1 MNWMTITW
9 PMVAAACLTL
19 GLIELGIGLAQRPR
33 APRLLFALSAFTVAC
48 VAALELALMQ
58 TDVLAEWWLVT
69 RLLDTAVGIM
79 LVSLTAFIW
88 TYFGTGRKWLAL
100 AIPLIYAIGLSFDF
114 FPGTPSGVG
123 MTYQAFTGFRTV
135 ETFSGA
141 TFYLAEGVPNPWNVF
156 PYFAVLTLIVF
167 VADASI
173 RLWHLG
179 GGRRAV
185 LVGGAIVLFLLA
197 GGLQAALVD
206 LDILK
211 TPYMISWAYLAVLIA
226 MSIELNVDVLA
237 GARLASQLQESERR
251 MDLASA
257 AADLGMWTWDIGHDT
272 LWATRRARE
281 LFGFSESEH
290 LDRARFLDALHP
302 DDRKATNQALEAALA
317 TGAGYEVEYR
327 VLLPEGKMRW
337 MAARGQIE
345 RDDHGKPILLRGV
358 VLDISARRGT
368 ELELQQLRKQLAHA
382 SRVSMMGQLA
392 SALAHELSQPLGAI
406 LRNTEAAEL
415 FLEHDPP
422 DLDELRAILADIR
435 HDDQRAGGV
444 IDRLRALLKRRSF
457 TPRALSVSDELANV
471 AALARTDTATRKVV
485 LEINVP
491 ADLPLVMGDPVHL
504 QQVLLNL
511 ILNAMDAVE
520 DVAAARRKVT
530 VWAQRHGEREI
541 EVAVEDNGPGIAPE
555 RLGHLFEPFFTTKAN
570 GMGIG
575 LSISRTI
582 IEAHSGRIWAENN
595 AGDGATFRFTLPLAG
610 AATPS

>member
-19 GLIELGIGLAQRPR
+19 GLIELGIGIAQRPR

-79 LVSLTAFIW
+79 IVSLTAFIW

-100 AIPLIYAIGLSFDF
+100 AIPFIYVIGLSFDF
-114 FPGTPSGVG
+114 FPGTPPGVG

-135 ETFSGA
+135 ETFGGA
-141 TFYLAEGVPNPWNVF
+141 TFQVAEGVPNPWNVF
-156 PYFAVLTLIVF
+156 PYLAVLAQIVF
-167 VADASI
+167 VADASL
-173 RLWHLG
+173 RLRRIG

-185 LVGGAIVLFLLA
+185 LVGGAIVLFFLG

-226 MSIELNVDVLA
+226 MSIELNADVLA
-237 GARLASQLQESERR
+237 GARLAGQLQERERH

-257 AADLGMWTWDIGHDT
+257 AADLGMWTWDIDRDT
-272 LWATRRARE
+272 IWATRRARE
-281 LFGFSESEH
+281 LFGFSESEPIN
-290 LDRARFLDALHP
+290 RARFIGCLHP
-302 DDRKATNQALEAALA
+302 EDREATDRALEHALA
-317 TGAGYEVEYR
+317 TGGGYEVEYR

-345 RDDHGKPILLRGV
+345 RAGSGKPILLRGV
-358 VLDISARRGT
+358 VLDISARRGA
-368 ELELQQLRKQLAHA
+368 ELELQQLRNQLAHA

-422 DLDELRAILADIR
+422 DLDELRAILVDIR
-435 HDDQRAGGV
+435 LDDQRAGGV

-457 TPRALSVSDELANV
+457 VPRALSVSDELANV
-471 AALARTDTATRKVV
+471 MSLARSDAATRKVALQIDV
-485 LEINVP
+485 GSG
-491 ADLPLVMGDPVHL
+491 LPRVMGDPVHL

-520 DVAAARRKVT
+520 DTPAARRKVT
-530 VWAQRHGEREI
+530 VRAQRHGQDEI
-541 EVAVEDNGPGIAPE
+541 EVAVEDSGPGIAPE
-555 RLGHLFEPFFTTKAN
+555 RLGRLFEPFFTTKAN

-575 LSISRTI
+575 LAISRTI
-582 IEAHSGRIWAENN
+582 IEAHGGRIWAENN
-595 AGDGATFRFTLPLAG
+595 AVEGATFRFTLPLAE

>member
-1 MNWMTITW
+1 
-9 PMVAAACLTL
+9 MVAAACLTL

-100 AIPLIYAIGLSFDF
+100 AIPFIYAIGLSFDF
-114 FPGTPSGVG
+114 FPGTPPGVG
-123 MTYQAFTGFRTV
+123 MTYQAFIGFRTV
-135 ETFSGA
+135 ETFGGA
-141 TFYLAEGVPNPWNVF
+141 TFHVAEGVPNPWNVF
-156 PYFAVLTLIVF
+156 PYLAVLAQIAF
-167 VADASI
+167 VADASV
-173 RLWHLG
+173 RLRRSTG
-179 GGRRAV
+179 DRRAM
-185 LVGGAIVLFLLA
+185 LVGGAIVLFFLG

-226 MSIELNVDVLA
+226 MSIELNADVLA
-237 GARLASQLQESERR
+237 GARLAGQLQERERH

-257 AADLGMWTWDIGHDT
+257 AADLGMWTWDIDRDT
-272 LWATRRARE
+272 IWATKRARA
-281 LFGFSESEH
+281 LFGISESEPIN
-290 LDRARFLDALHP
+290 RARFIGCLHP
-302 DDRKATNQALEAALA
+302 EDREATDRALEAALA
-317 TGAGYEVEYR
+317 TSGRYEVEYR
-327 VLLPEGKMRW
+327 VLLPEGKVRW

-345 RDDHGKPILLRGV
+345 RTDSGKPILLRGV
-358 VLDISARRGT
+358 VLDISARRGA
-368 ELELQQLRKQLAHA
+368 ELELQQLRSQLAHA

-422 DLDELRAILADIR
+422 DLDELRAILVDIR
-435 HDDQRAGGV
+435 LDDQRAGGV

-457 TPRALSVSDELANV
+457 VPRVLSVSDELANV
-471 AALARTDTATRKVV
+471 MSLARSDATTRKVA
-485 LEINVP
+485 LEIDI
-491 ADLPLVMGDPVHL
+491 ASGLPHVMGDPVHL

-520 DVAAARRKVT
+520 DAPAARRKVT
-530 VWAQRHGEREI
+530 VRAQCHRQGEI
-541 EVAVEDNGPGIAPE
+541 EVAVEDSGGGIAPE
-555 RLGHLFEPFFTTKAN
+555 RLGRLFEPFFTTKAN

-575 LSISRTI
+575 LAISRTI
-582 IEAHSGRIWAENN
+582 IEAHGGRIWAENN
-595 AGDGATFRFTLPLAG
+595 AGEGATFRFTLPLAE